1 METLFQDLRFGLRSL
16 LRAPGFAAAS
26 IITLALGIAATTV
39 VFSLINMMLLR
50 PIPAHEPERLFMLND
65 QPEGGRISMN
75 GYTAIPESR
84 LRSYQD
90 VGGDMVAGMAGMR
103 WTDMAL
109 RTDEGAEIVDGMAV
123 TADYFDVLGVPAAT
137 GRVFSAAEDGDGESV
152 AVISH
157 AMWQDH
163 FAGDPGVVGSTLYLD
178 GHAHTVV
185 GVAREGYRGTS
196 LGATTNVWVPLET
209 YVRLHPTDPE
219 GFERGELYIVPF
231 GRMADDVELS
241 TLQAALAAAAPNL
254 PHPNP
259 DITTP
264 RTELESMTLV
274 DSGGRREVVPF
285 LAMFFATA
293 LLVLLI
299 AATNVTGMLL
309 ARATGRA
316 REVAVRV
323 AVGAD
328 RSRIVRQLVT
338 EGVLVFL
345 LGAAGALLLT
355 FWLASALPAL
365 LPAEIGEVL
374 GELRPD
380 GRVLGF
386 GLGLALVS
394 GLAFTIV
401 PALQV
406 SRTDLVGALKDGS
419 AGAGSRRMRLRTT
432 FVVAQVAMSFVLL
445 IVAGLFA
452 RTIRQSVEGDMG
464 FDPHGVVTAGVRP
477 GSQGYDGAA
486 GRRLAEDLLAR
497 VKDMPGVESAA
508 LTVFPPMA
516 GWVWNTTLTTPERAA
531 QDAEELVAD
540 IHVVAPQYFETM
552 RIPLLAG
559 RDFNS
564 GDVEGSPE
572 VAIINQALA
581 DTLWPG
587 ENVIGRRFDL
597 DGTLVEV
604 VGVTPTGKYRDMR
617 DTDLPVFYRPLA
629 QNNGERYTVLAR
641 TSGDPAPLLSAMR
654 STLAQLDPDL
664 ALENA
669 MRFDDLIVRT
679 LVPQRMAATLI
690 GTFGLIGLLL
700 ASIGLYGVLAYHVG
714 QRTREIGIRIALGAR
729 ARAVISMIMRHGARL
744 AFIGVSLGIVAA
756 VALTRFLQSMLVGV
770 SATDGATFGVVVLL
784 LLIVAMLASWV
795 PARRATRV
803 NPTIALRSE

>member
-1 METLFQDLRFGLRSL
+1 METLLQDLRFGLRSL
-16 LRAPGFAAAS
+16 MRAPGFAAAS
-26 IITLALGIAATTV
+26 ILTLALGIAATTV

-84 LRSYQD
+84 LRAYED
-90 VGGDMVAGMAGMR
+90 VAGDLITGMAGLR
-103 WTDMAL
+103 WNDMAL
-109 RTDEGAEIVDGMAV
+109 RTDAGAEMVDGMAV
-123 TADYFDVLGVPAAT
+123 TADYFEVLGVPAAN
-137 GRVFSAAEDGDGESV
+137 GRVFTAQEDASGEPV

-157 AMWQDH
+157 AMWQEQY
-163 FAGDPGVVGSTLYLD
+163 AGDPAIVGRTIHLD
-178 GHAHTVV
+178 GHPHTVV
-185 GVAREGYRGTS
+185 GVVREGFRGTS
-196 LGATTNVWVPLET
+196 LGASTNVWVPLET
-209 YVRLHPTDPE
+209 YSRLHPTDPE
-219 GFERGELYIVPF
+219 GFERGQIFIVAF
-231 GRMADDVELS
+231 GRLADGVEL
-241 TLQAALAAAAPNL
+241 TTVQAALAAAAPNL

-259 DITTP
+259 DISTPTTQ
-264 RTELESMTLV
+264 LETMSLV

-285 LAMFFATA
+285 LAMFLATA

-328 RSRIVRQLVT
+328 RRRIVRQLVT
-338 EGVLVFL
+338 EGVLIFV
-345 LGAAGALLLT
+345 LGAAAALLLT
-355 FWLASALPAL
+355 FWLASAIPSMLPS
-365 LPAEIGEVL
+365 EIGGVL
-374 GELRPD
+374 SETRPD
-380 GRVLGF
+380 ARVLGF
-386 GLGLALVS
+386 GLLLALVS

-401 PALQV
+401 PAIQV
-406 SRTDLVGALKDGS
+406 SRTDLVSALKDGTS
-419 AGAGSRRMRLRTT
+419 GAGTRRMRLRTT

-452 RTIRQSVEGDMG
+452 RTIQQSVEGDLG
-464 FDPHGVVTAGVRP
+464 FDPHGVVTAGIRP
-477 GSQGYDGAA
+477 GSQGYDDAG
-486 GRRLAEDLLAR
+486 GRRLADDLLAR
-497 VKDMPGVESAA
+497 VKEMPGVESAA
-508 LTVFPPMA
+508 LTVFPPMG
-516 GWVWNTTLTTPERAA
+516 GWIWNTTVTTPERAA
-531 QDAEELVAD
+531 RDADEMIAD
-540 IHVVAPQYFETM
+540 IYIVAPDYFTTL

-572 VAIINQALA
+572 VAIVNQALA

-587 ENVIGRRFDL
+587 ENPLGKRLDL
-597 DGTLVEV
+597 DGTLIEV
-604 VGVTPTGKYRDMR
+604 VGVTSTGKYHDMR
-617 DTDLPVFYRPLA
+617 DQDLPVFYQPLA
-629 QNNGERYTVLAR
+629 QNAAERYTVLAR
-641 TSGDPAPLLSAMR
+641 TSGDPAPLLSGIR

-669 MRFDDLIVRT
+669 MPFDDLIVST
-679 LVPQRMAATLI
+679 LVPQRLAATLI
-690 GTFGLIGLLL
+690 GSFGLIGLLL

-744 AFIGVSLGIVAA
+744 AFIGVSIGIVAA
-756 VALTRFLQSMLVGV
+756 VGLTRFVQAMLVGV
-770 SATDGATFGVVVLL
+770 SATDGATFGMVVLL
-784 LLIVAMLASWV
+784 LLAVALLASWV